1 MFKHKTLFSG
11 CLTMTLLTTI
21 LGLSPPTQAQDSLDD
36 LVVKLCQTSIQVKL
50 AANRGR
56 ERVNMTFES
65 VERSRLSSGEESI
78 RGQARVR
85 GRNRE
90 RPLIYNCTVNV
101 TDGLI
106 SQSSYTFD
114 ENIADLSTRLCQE
127 ELRQVVRQDR
137 NGLVEFNRPLETY
150 SVSNTEEGVRG
161 TVLIRSSGQSERN
174 YRFDCVVNLP
184 EAQVTK
190 ISYRP
195 DSGATAD
202 SQRIIR
208 LCQDNIRQRISNNQI
223 DLGGIIGINIGTGRQ
238 IEFQDPASTFSIS
251 ENQEGVRGSAT
262 LVEGFRQRQVNYEC
276 TVNLQQG
283 TVTNATVQ

>member
-1 MFKHKTLFSG
+1 MFKHKTLFRG
-11 CLTMTLLTTI
+11 CLTMTLLATI

-56 ERVNMTFES
+56 ESVNMTFES
-65 VERSRLSSGEESI
+65 VERSRLSSGEESV
-78 RGQARVR
+78 RGQARVQ

-114 ENIADLSTRLCQE
+114 ENVAELSTRLCQE

-161 TVLIRSSGQSERN
+161 TVLIQASGQSDRN

-195 DSGATAD
+195 DSGETAD
-202 SQRIIR
+202 NQRIIR

-251 ENQEGVRGSAT
+251 ENQEGVRGAAT